1 MPSLHCLLRGLG
13 FSIGVAVFG
22 GAQAQE
28 LNLIGLFP
36 GKAVI
41 SIDGGPPRTL
51 SVGTTH
57 GSIRLLSTSR
67 DSATFEISGRRQ
79 TLALGQYYAGASGA
93 GQRTATLNA
102 DVRGHF
108 IVQGSINGVSQAF
121 LVDTGATLI
130 VLAAED
136 ARRMGLSFRQGPI
149 SMSQTANGPV
159 PFYRVVLD
167 KVKIGDI
174 ELNRVEAGVQES
186 GMPPGVALL
195 GMSFLNRTQMQREG
209 STMVLT
215 QRF

>member
-1 MPSLHCLLRGLG
+1 MPSLHCLLRGFG
-13 FSIGVAVFG
+13 FSIGLAVMS
-22 GAQAQE
+22 GAQAQD

-36 GKAVI
+36 GKAVV

-51 SVGTTH
+51 SVGSNH
-57 GSIRLLSTSR
+57 GPIRLLSTTR
-67 DSATFEISGRRQ
+67 DSAVFEISGRRQ
-79 TLALGQYYAGASGA
+79 TLALGQYYAGTSGA

-108 IVQGSINGVSQAF
+108 IVQGSINGASQSF
-121 LVDTGATLI
+121 LVDTGATLL
-130 VLAAED
+130 VLGAED
-136 ARRMGLSFRQGPI
+136 ARRMGIDFRQGQLF
-149 SMSQTANGPV
+149 MSQTANGPV

-174 ELNRVEAGVQES
+174 ELSRVEAGVQES
-186 GMPPGVALL
+186 GMPPGIALL